1 MQQELKDEKA
11 RLDQD
16 LEEWGKKCEQDITE
30 ARKEQEEL
38 LKPYHDDLANAEAEH
53 KTLVEERDAINA
65 EISRLQD
72 AIVDH
77 KRKISGYGN
86 DLDAQKNRNIREDD
100 KLLELGQ
107 TKESLESHLNDDV
120 IILANKAKEQAELS
134 TKEARLKQL
143 EVDSLINERKS
154 ELNATEIELKKEK
167 LSLLEAMKDVASARG
182 DDKIDEEKVK
192 KLIGMTSEEYLT
204 QNKSVEKNVEDLPT
218 QLEKIE
224 EGDELKKEEI
234 VEPKRKFR

>member
-77 KRKISGYGN
+77 KERSLVTEMILTPRRIEISE
-86 DLDAQKNRNIREDD
+86 RM
-100 KLLELGQ
+100 
-107 TKESLESHLNDDV
+107 
-120 IILANKAKEQAELS
+120 ANYW
-134 TKEARLKQL
+134 
-143 EVDSLINERKS
+143 N
-154 ELNATEIELKKEK
+154 
-167 LSLLEAMKDVASARG
+167 
-182 DDKIDEEKVK
+182 
-192 KLIGMTSEEYLT
+192 
-204 QNKSVEKNVEDLPT
+204 
-218 QLEKIE
+218 
-224 EGDELKKEEI
+224 
-234 VEPKRKFR
+234 

>member
-1 MQQELKDEKA
+1 M
-11 RLDQD
+11 
-16 LEEWGKKCEQDITE
+16 
-30 ARKEQEEL
+30 
-38 LKPYHDDLANAEAEH
+38 
-53 KTLVEERDAINA
+53 
-65 EISRLQD
+65 
-72 AIVDH
+72 
-77 KRKISGYGN
+77 
-86 DLDAQKNRNIREDD
+86 
-100 KLLELGQ
+100 
-107 TKESLESHLNDDV
+107 ESHLNDDV

-234 VEPKRKFR
+234 VGAETKNSGGEGFR